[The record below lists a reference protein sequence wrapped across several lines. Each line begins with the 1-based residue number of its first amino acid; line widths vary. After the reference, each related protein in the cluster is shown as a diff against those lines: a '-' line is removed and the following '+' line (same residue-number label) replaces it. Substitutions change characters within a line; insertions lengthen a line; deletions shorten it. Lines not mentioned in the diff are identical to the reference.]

1 MTHYPS
7 EFQSGTGFDT
17 VEPDVFF
24 SLSPVLLAAFLALL
38 ALAIVLT
45 WFARDLFSPKDPD
58 AADDIWTAINTGC
71 LLAMGANSDQLLA
84 RAKALREE
92 ITARLGP
99 VLTLAEGLNKP
110 LGPLDKAIK
119 GKIKDDRA
127 TTATTAACAPHVTV
141 LQNSRIVVKGEDCGT
156 TAPAAPP
163 TAAPPVTDRDMTDA
177 ERAAALRGAIGTFHD
192 HWSQKALRLGELRK
206 ARHALCHTAPV
217 ERAAHH

>member
-7 EFQSGTGFDT
+7 EFQNGGGFDP
-17 VEPDVFF
+17 VAPDVFF
-24 SLSPVLLAAFLALL
+24 SLSPVLLAGFLLLL

-45 WFARDLFSPKDPD
+45 WFARDLFGRKDSD
-58 AADDIWTAINTGC
+58 AADEIWTAIHTAC

-84 RAKALREE
+84 RARALREE

-99 VLTLAEGLNKP
+99 VLNLAGGLNTP

-127 TTATTAACAPHVTV
+127 VATAAACAPHVTV
-141 LQNSRIVVKGEDCGT
+141 LQNSQIVVNGEDCGA
-156 TAPAAPP
+156 APAA
-163 TAAPPVTDRDMTDA
+163 APPAPAPPATDRDMTDT
-177 ERAAALRGAIGTFHD
+177 ERAAALRSAIGTFHD
-192 HWSQKALRLGELRK
+192 HWSQKALRLAELRK

-217 ERAAHH
+217 QQPEPH

>member
-7 EFQSGTGFDT
+7 EFQSGPGFDT

-24 SLSPVLLAAFLALL
+24 SLSPVLLAAVLLLL

-45 WFARDLFSPKDPD
+45 WFARDLFGRKDPD
-58 AADDIWTAINTGC
+58 AANDIWTAINTAC

-84 RAKALREE
+84 RARALREE

-99 VLTLAEGLNKP
+99 VLNLAGGLNTP

-119 GKIKDDRA
+119 GKIKDDRPTVA
-127 TTATTAACAPHVTV
+127 AAACAPHVTV
-141 LQNSRIVVKGEDCGT
+141 LQNSQIVVKGEDCGG
-156 TAPAAPP
+156 TAPVAPP
-163 TAAPPVTDRDMTDA
+163 ATPAPATDRDMTDT
-177 ERAAALRGAIGTFHD
+177 ERAAALRSAIGTFHD

-217 ERAAHH
+217 EQAAHH

>member
-7 EFQSGTGFDT
+7 EFQGGGSFDP

-24 SLSPVLLAAFLALL
+24 SLSPVLLAGFLLLL

-45 WFARDLFSPKDPD
+45 WFARDLIGRRDPD
-58 AADDIWTAINTGC
+58 AADDIWTAINTAC

-99 VLTLAEGLNKP
+99 VLGLAEGLNTP
-110 LGPLDKAIK
+110 LGALDKAIK
-119 GKIKDDRA
+119 GKIKDDRVIA
-127 TTATTAACAPHVTV
+127 AAAACAPHVTV
-141 LQNSRIVVKGEDCGT
+141 LQNSQIVVNGEDCG
-156 TAPAAPP
+156 ASPPAASPAPSPP
-163 TAAPPVTDRDMTDA
+163 ATDRDMTDA
-177 ERAAALRGAIGTFHD
+177 ERAAALRSAIGTFHD
-192 HWSQKALRLGELRK
+192 HWSRKSLRLGELRK

-217 ERAAHH
+217 KQAAHH